1 MSAAKAWAFY
11 DAVMERARHG
21 CEICNADE
29 FYPNAEAFEET
40 GEIVCNACW
49 DEEQAKAEDAEQA
62 RMRREEADDF
72 RRANPLEPDFRRLG
86 Q

>member
-1 MSAAKAWAFY
+1 MSASKAWAFY

-21 CEICNADE
+21 CETCSADE

-40 GEIVCNACW
+40 GEIVCDACW
-49 DEEQAKAEDAEQA
+49 DDEQAKAEQA
-62 RMRREEADDF
+62 RMQREEADDF
-72 RRANPLEPDFRRLG
+72 RRANPLEPGFRRLG